1 MKINIS
7 FDEFKKN
14 HSNNKHQVLFK
25 SRSCK
30 EYYKVENLF
39 KFLLAE
45 KNSFI
50 FESVEKGK
58 IKGRYTIIGLN
69 PDKIWDINKNTATIS
84 SFGKKT
90 KIKVKPLFF
99 INKLIKEFNIKIPK
113 QLPFMSSMLVGY
125 FSYDVIRYIENIPD
139 QTKDDLKIP
148 DVRLSR
154 PKNLVIYDNFKK
166 KIHYIENVYSDTRIK
181 DYKETYNSI
190 ISKFVLFENY
200 ENITIPEKFTFK
212 KNKNLVKS
220 NISKQKFKSLVE
232 KAKKY
237 IKRGDIFQVVLSQ
250 RFERRIEKRPIE
262 IYNYLRKSNPSP
274 FMFYFNYDDF
284 NILGSSPEI
293 LVRLRKG
300 EVTIRPI
307 AGTRPRGRTFKED
320 KKYELD
326 LLKDKKELA
335 EHLMLLD
342 LGRND
347 VGKVS
352 EINSVK
358 VNEKFK
364 VERYSHVMHIVSNVV
379 GKFNN
384 KFSLFETLLSGFP
397 AGTVSGAPK
406 IRAMEIID
414 ELEKNKRKLYAGG
427 IGYFTPNGEFDTCIA
442 LRTALIKNNKFYVQA
457 GAGIVA
463 DSKADKEYAE
473 TVNKAKALMKAI
485 DWMKILLID
494 NYDSFTY
501 NLYHYISNFNNNVDV
516 VRNDKID
523 SKIILRK
530 KYSKI
535 VISPGPGNP
544 NQAGNCLKIVKDVYK
559 KIPILGVCLGHQII
573 GQVFGGRIVNAKNLM
588 HGKTSKIKHQKK
600 GLFKNIQ
607 NNFEATRYHSL
618 IVDRKSFPKNLVI
631 TAETKNKT
639 IMGLM
644 HKDFNIHGFQFHP
657 ESISTK
663 IGMKLIKNFIAN

>member
-1 MKINIS
+1 MKINKS
-7 FDEFKKN
+7 FKEYKIN
-14 HSNNKHQVLFK
+14 HSKNIHQILFR

-30 EYYKVENLF
+30 NYYKVENLF

-50 FESVEKGK
+50 FESVEKGTV
-58 IKGRYTIIGLN
+58 KGRYTIIGLN
-69 PDKIWDINKNTATIS
+69 PDKIWDINKDIITLNNS
-84 SFGKKT
+84 GKKS
-90 KIKVKPLFF
+90 KIKADPLKYV
-99 INKLIKEFNIKIPK
+99 NKLIKNFNIKIPK
-113 QLPFMSSMLVGY
+113 QLPSMASMLVGY
-125 FSYDVIRYIENIPD
+125 FSYDVIRYVEKIPNNC
-139 QTKDDLKIP
+139 TDDLKIP

-154 PKNLVIYDNFKK
+154 PKNLIIYDNLK
-166 KIHYIENVYSDTRIK
+166 KIIYYIENVYADTKIK
-181 DYKETYNSI
+181 NYKEHYDSI
-190 ISKFVLFENY
+190 NKKFDLYEDF
-200 ENITIPEKFTFK
+200 ENITLPDQFTYK
-212 KNKNLVKS
+212 PNKNSIKS
-220 NISKQKFKSLVE
+220 NTTKVKFKSLVK
-232 KAKKY
+232 KAKSY
-237 IKRGDIFQVVLSQ
+237 IEKGDIFQVVLSQ
-250 RFERRIEKRPIE
+250 RFERKFNKKPIE

-274 FMFYFNYDDF
+274 FMFYFNYKDF

-307 AGTRPRGRTFKED
+307 AGTRPRGKNNKED

-352 EINSVK
+352 KINSVK
-358 VNEKFK
+358 VTEKFK
-364 VERYSHVMHIVSNVV
+364 VERYSHVMHIVSNVI

-463 DSKADKEYAE
+463 DSKPEKEYAE
-473 TVNKAKALMKAI
+473 TINKAKALMRA
-485 DWMKILLID
+485 
-494 NYDSFTY
+494 
-501 NLYHYISNFNNNVDV
+501 VD
-516 VRNDKID
+516 
-523 SKIILRK
+523 
-530 KYSKI
+530 
-535 VISPGPGNP
+535 
-544 NQAGNCLKIVKDVYK
+544 
-559 KIPILGVCLGHQII
+559 
-573 GQVFGGRIVNAKNLM
+573 
-588 HGKTSKIKHQKK
+588 
-600 GLFKNIQ
+600 
-607 NNFEATRYHSL
+607 
-618 IVDRKSFPKNLVI
+618 
-631 TAETKNKT
+631 
-639 IMGLM
+639 
-644 HKDFNIHGFQFHP
+644 
-657 ESISTK
+657 
-663 IGMKLIKNFIAN
+663 